1 MQLSWLAEGNLLGM
15 WTLDQADW
23 QLLAG
28 LSGPKI
34 MKSKSTKEC
43 QAIQEAIKT
52 SNIWIINSSAWAILE
67 KKTTTTFWDRLQCEH
82 SCGWSVED
90 ALPVS

>member
-1 MQLSWLAEGNLLGM
+1 
-15 WTLDQADW
+15 
-23 QLLAG
+23 
-28 LSGPKI
+28 

-67 KKTTTTFWDRLQCEH
+67 KKKQLQPFEIDFNVNTVVA
-82 SCGWSVED
+82 GQ
-90 ALPVS
+90 